1 MLDLYFQHANPQI
14 PILHRGDFMVLFEKA
29 YASKDRSPRELYM
42 LNIVF
47 AIGAGIILEDS
58 IAKSPDLSG
67 STIQKPEVPIQQ

>member
-58 IAKSPDLSG
+58 RAEQADLAG
-67 STIQKPEVPIQQ
+67 SNVQKPEVQ